1 MAFTL
6 QQAESLIQHAHNSG
20 RLPHALLFTGSEVAG
35 THALALRLAREL
47 NGAHSATVEALRHP
61 MCRIIRPGSKSRS
74 ILIADIRSVDPFLTL
89 RAEEGATKLVIIL
102 EADRMKEEAA
112 NAFLKTLEEPPPQTL
127 IILITSQPSRL
138 LPTILSRCVRLD
150 LRESDTRTRLSNVQQ
165 LFLPA
170 VSAALALLGSNVAAL
185 ALRADFQALL
195 AERKS
200 AISDRLLS
208 ALKAEARAIAE
219 GTDIRD
225 WEARQKDATTALIET
240 EYLGER
246 EEMLELLSLCLGQA
260 VLLASHAP
268 DVKPLTPEIAA
279 VAAQHSI
286 ADLIRR
292 MRAVDA
298 LRQDLNFNVNEALA
312 MDNRLIDIIGASGIV
327 PHSQSPS

>member
-1 MAFTL
+1 MAFTQ
-6 QQAESLIQHAHNSG
+6 QQATALLQHARRSG
-20 RLPHALLFTGSEVAG
+20 RLPHALLFTGSETAG
-35 THALALRLAREL
+35 THALALTLAQEL
-47 NGAHSATVEALRHP
+47 NGARADAVESLRHP
-61 MCRIIRPGSKSRS
+61 MCRVIRPGSKSRS
-74 ILIADIRSVDPFLTL
+74 ILIADIRGVEPFLTL

-127 IILITSQPSRL
+127 IVLISAQPSRL
-138 LPTILSRCVRLD
+138 LPTILSRCVRMD
-150 LRESDTRTRLSNVQQ
+150 LRECDTRTRLSEVQK

-170 VSAALALLGSNVAAL
+170 VSAALPLLGSDVAAL

-195 AERKS
+195 AERRD
-200 AISDRLLS
+200 AITERLTA

-246 EEMLELLSLCLGQA
+246 EQLLELLSLCLGQA

-268 DVKPLTPEIAA
+268 DVQPLTAEISG
-279 VAAQHSI
+279 VAARHSV
-286 ADLIRR
+286 ADLTRR

-298 LRQDLNFNVNEALA
+298 LRQDLNFNVNETLA
-312 MDNRLIDIIGASGIV
+312 MENRLIDIIGT
-327 PHSQSPS
+327 SPL